1 MKNSILAFM
10 VFAMLA
16 VNCILVILGITENN
30 EKKLWKYLK
39 YCGILSMAS
48 FILIIADIFLFR

>member
-16 VNCILVILGITENN
+16 VNCILVILGITEDN

-48 FILIIADIFLFR
+48 FLLIIADIFLFR